1 MAKKYSE
8 EDLIKKTK
16 RRLREL
22 YYGDKTYMPK
32 TEKAKKNKKYFD
44 KERRKL
50 RKKQSEI
57 NALLK
62 ASDKAYEKRKPF
74 RKKLGM
80 KE

>member
-57 NALLK
+57 NTLLK
-62 ASDKAYEKRKPF
+62 ASDKAYEKRK
-74 RKKLGM
+74 RGKNNGN
-80 KE
+80 